1 MRGNPPVAS
10 NWMDPKNEPA
20 GGLNA
25 ALRTV
30 AIAGLSYVRARME
43 LAGVEGKEAIAR
55 LGGVLLLAVLA
66 TTLMIAGFLLL
77 CVAVVF
83 GIALLFGGGNA
94 WIWVA
99 AVMGLA
105 LLGGAWAVLCWA
117 RGWLGKPMFAATLEE
132 FRKDDA
138 WLRPKAERPH

>member
-1 MRGNPPVAS
+1 LATNR
-10 NWMDPKNEPA
+10 MDPKNEPA
-20 GGLNA
+20 GGLSA
-25 ALRTV
+25 ALRTA
-30 AIAGLSYVRARME
+30 AIAGLSYLRARLE
-43 LAGVEGKEAIAR
+43 LAGVEGKEAFAR

-83 GIALLFGGGNA
+83 SIALLFGGGNA

-105 LLGGAWAVLCWA
+105 LLGGAWAVLSWA

-138 WLRPKAERPH
+138 WLRPKAERPR

>member
-1 MRGNPPVAS
+1 
-10 NWMDPKNEPA
+10 MDSKNEPA
-20 GGLNA
+20 GGLAA
-25 ALRTV
+25 ALRTA
-30 AIAGLSYVRARME
+30 AIAGLSYLRARME
-43 LAGVEGKEAIAR
+43 LAGVEGKEAFAR

-83 GIALLFGGGNA
+83 CIALLFGGGNA

-99 AVMGLA
+99 AVMGLT

-138 WLRPKAERPH
+138 WLRPKAERPR